1 MFSVLVVSRPE
12 ENIKICF
19 SDLLLS
25 LCNSSFSIGM
35 LKFSQAN
42 RKWARVVY
50 VCVNSSTTDVINMKP
65 LPLIFMHY
73 PANR

>member
-1 MFSVLVVSRPE
+1 
-12 ENIKICF
+12 
-19 SDLLLS
+19 
-25 LCNSSFSIGM
+25 M
-35 LKFSQAN
+35 LKFSQTN

-50 VCVNSSTTDVINMKP
+50 ICVNSSTTEVINMKP

>member
-1 MFSVLVVSRPE
+1 
-12 ENIKICF
+12 
-19 SDLLLS
+19 
-25 LCNSSFSIGM
+25 M